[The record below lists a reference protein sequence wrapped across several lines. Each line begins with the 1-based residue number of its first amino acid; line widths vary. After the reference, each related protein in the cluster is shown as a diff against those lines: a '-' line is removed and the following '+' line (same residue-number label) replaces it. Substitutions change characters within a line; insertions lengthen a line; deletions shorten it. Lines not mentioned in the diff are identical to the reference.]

1 MRLKK
6 LELFNDRKHLKHLKY
21 LKDIGAIC
29 YKSSGVNSPNKA
41 QVIVDAPPKWKG
53 KKWYILS
60 LFLENL

>member
-41 QVIVDAPPKWKG
+41 QVIVDAPPTWKG
-53 KKWYILS
+53 KNGI
-60 LFLENL
+60 F